1 MSDTQPDDRPQP
13 SARTPRGVADAH
25 ASELSA
31 LFERHNRTLVA
42 FLVNRLGNEAE
53 AREVA
58 QEAYVRLLQLH
69 QPGAVSFLR
78 AYLFRTAANIALD
91 RIRHRVRSQR
101 LDDTYDDEDLTDQL
115 GPDREVI
122 ARDALQA
129 VRQALLELP
138 PSYRRAFLLSRFS
151 DKSTEEIARELGI
164 KNTQTRLYLRR
175 VVAYCRLRMDG
186 LPEAQAKERVFQ

>member
-1 MSDTQPDDRPQP
+1 
-13 SARTPRGVADAH
+13 
-25 ASELSA
+25 
-31 LFERHNRTLVA
+31 
-42 FLVNRLGNEAE
+42 
-53 AREVA
+53 VA

-101 LDDTYDDEDLTDQL
+101 LEPTWDDEDLTDQL

-138 PSYRRAFLLSRFS
+138 AAYRRAFLLSRFS
-151 DKSTEEIARELGI
+151 DRSTEEIARELGI
-164 KNTQTRLYLRR
+164 KSTQTRLYLRR

-186 LPEAQAKERVFQ
+186 LPEAQARERVFQ